1 MARPYERYVTDNS
14 NSGNP
19 KYLFSTAN
27 AATVTG
33 DSTTAKNALS
43 TVRVVPNPYH
53 SLSQYETSQNDNRV
67 KITNIPPRCTI
78 SIYTTDGSL
87 VQTMRKDN
95 SDTWIYWDLTNNYQ
109 VPIASGVYLIH
120 VDAPGIGQTIVKW
133 FGTMRPFN
141 PTGF

>member
-1 MARPYERYVTDNS
+1 
-14 NSGNP
+14 
-19 KYLFSTAN
+19 L
-27 AATVTG
+27 
-33 DSTTAKNALS
+33 
-43 TVRVVPNPYH
+43 VR
-53 SLSQYETSQNDNRV
+53 
-67 KITNIPPRCTI
+67 
-78 SIYTTDGSL
+78 
-87 VQTMRKDN
+87 TMRKDN